1 MSVRLSISAD
11 GTPGVA
17 LAAGLDARFHFWRGS
32 SGRRYLFTEVAPENL
47 RHFENVVVLLA
58 EVTRTG
64 RPIAASAAVI
74 EARLFEGAGLFRELA
89 ASSRLRPF
97 VHFLATTPRA
107 RRAVVSDLA
116 AVESER
122 LAAEGLA
129 AQRVAAERLAA

>member
-1 MSVRLSISAD
+1 
-11 GTPGVA
+11 VA
-17 LAAGLDARFHFWRGS
+17 QAAGLDARFHFWRGA

-58 EVTRTG
+58 EVTRKG
-64 RPIAASAAVI
+64 QPVAASATVI

-89 ASSRLRPF
+89 GSSRLRPF

-122 LAAEGLA
+122 VIAQRLADERLSADRLA
-129 AQRVAAERLAA
+129 AQRLAA

>member
-1 MSVRLSISAD
+1 MSVHLSISAD

-17 LAAGLDARFHFWRGS
+17 QMAGLDDRFHFWRGA

-58 EVTRTG
+58 EVTRSG
-64 RPIAASAAVI
+64 RPIAASASVI
-74 EARLFEGAGLFRELA
+74 EARLFEGAALFRELA

-107 RRAVVSDLA
+107 RRGIVADLA
-116 AVESER
+116 AVESAA
-122 LAAEGLA
+122 LAA
-129 AQRVAAERLAA
+129 

>member
-17 LAAGLDARFHFWRGS
+17 QAAGLETRFQFWRGS
-32 SGRRYLFTEVAPENL
+32 SGRRYLFTEVTPENL

-58 EVTRTG
+58 EVTRSG
-64 RPIAASAAVI
+64 RPIAASASVI
-74 EARLFEGAGLFRELA
+74 EARLFEGAALFRELA
-89 ASSRLRPF
+89 GSSRLRPF

-107 RRAVVSDLA
+107 RRGVVADIA

-122 LAAEGLA
+122 IAA
-129 AQRVAAERLAA
+129 